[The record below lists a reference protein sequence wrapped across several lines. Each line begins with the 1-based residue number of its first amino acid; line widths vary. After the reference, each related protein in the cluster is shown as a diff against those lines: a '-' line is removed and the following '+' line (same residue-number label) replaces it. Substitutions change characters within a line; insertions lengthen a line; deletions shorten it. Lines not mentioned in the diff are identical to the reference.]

1 MGLRHVEVVQQLGMD
16 VVGVADGRPDALKA
30 AQDQRAIPADRCYS
44 DGIEAIAKS
53 SPKCV
58 VVATTA
64 PSHAALVLEAA
75 ERGAKWILCE
85 KPLAVSLAEC
95 DEMMEACRKSGT
107 LLAVNHQ
114 MRFMEQYTIPKA
126 LLDSDALGGFQ
137 SATVVTGNFG
147 LAMNGTHYFEMFR
160 YMAGEPAAEVSA
172 WFSKETVANPRGA
185 EFVDRAGA
193 IRAATKSGKRFF
205 LDASADQGH
214 GMTAMYSGRY
224 GQIVI
229 DELAGTMRVT
239 ARNAEHRSLPT
250 TRYGMPFSEETTKIK
265 PADSLSPTKSVLEA
279 LLSGENYPAGE
290 EGRAAVATLVAAYI
304 SNDAGGSTV
313 QVERANDRRE
323 EKFPWA

>member
-16 VVGVADGRPDALKA
+16 IVAVADGRADALKA
-30 AQDQRAIPADRCYS
+30 ATEQRGIPTERCYT

-53 SPKCV
+53 GAECV
-58 VVATTA
+58 VVSTTA

-75 ERGAKWILCE
+75 KRGAKWILCE
-85 KPLAVSLAEC
+85 KPLAVSLSEC
-95 DEMMEACRKSGT
+95 DEMIAACKSAGA

-114 MRFMEQYTIPKA
+114 MRFMDQYTIPKA
-126 LLDSDALGGFQ
+126 LLDSESLGGFQ

-160 YMAGEPAAEVSA
+160 YMAGEPASEVSA

-185 EFVDRAGA
+185 EFVDRAGS
-193 IRAATKSGKRFF
+193 IRAVTKSGKRFY
-205 LDASADQGH
+205 LDASSDQGH
-214 GMTAMYSGRY
+214 GMTAMYTGRY

-229 DELAGTMRVT
+229 DELAGAMRTT
-239 ARNAEHRSLPT
+239 ARNAEHRELPT
-250 TRYGMPFSEETTKIK
+250 TRYGMPFSQETQQIK
-265 PADSLSPTKSVLEA
+265 PADSLAPTKAVLEA
-279 LLSGENYPAGE
+279 LLAGKNYPTGE

-304 SNDAGGSTV
+304 SNEDRGCSV
-313 QVERANDRRE
+313 SVERANERRE